1 MEELK
6 ECSNI
11 VIAGFGSP
19 HGDDQAGWQVAAKLA
34 GDDSNVAR
42 VLAVREGTELVGALV
57 GCQKLIVVDACR
69 STSPIGTITRFLWPD
84 PRIRGQHSHSTHGIG
99 LCNALE
105 LAARLGRLPAEVEVF
120 GIEISGPNPLAE
132 LSCEVRSAVD
142 ELVEILRAELS
153 EAVHA

>member
-1 MEELK
+1 MDESK

-19 HGDDQAGWQVAAKLA
+19 HGDDQVGWQVAA
-34 GDDSNVAR
+34 R
-42 VLAVREGTELVGALV
+42 LAVDAGAAVRILAIREGTQLVSELDS
-57 GCQKLIVVDACR
+57 CQRLIVVDACR
-69 STSPIGTITRFLWPD
+69 SMSPLGTITRFRWPD
-84 PRIRGQHSHSTHGIG
+84 PRIREQHGHSTHGIG

-105 LAARLGRLPAEVEVF
+105 LAARLGRMPADVEVF

-132 LSCEVRSAVD
+132 ISCEVMSAVD
-142 ELVEILRAELS
+142 EVVEILRAELS

>member
-1 MEELK
+1 MEESK

-19 HGDDQAGWQVAAKLA
+19 HGEDQAGWQVAARLA

-42 VLAVREGTELVGALV
+42 VLAIREGTQLVSELA

-69 STSPIGTITRFLWPD
+69 STSPLGTITRFRWPD
-84 PRIRGQHSHSTHGIG
+84 SRIREHHSHSTHGIG

-105 LAARLGRLPAEVEVF
+105 LAAQLGRLPAEVELF

-132 LSCEVRSAVD
+132 LSCEVKSAVD
-142 ELVEILRAELS
+142 ELVEILRAELN